1 MSASAVCPSCG
12 TLNLPAN
19 LFCTNCGVRLVPAAA
34 VTASPATSPQATPPG
49 IPPTAPSGFPA
60 AGGAYPYFPPPPQR
74 ANAPNILSG
83 MFDVWAKNFLNF
95 LVVFLS
101 LAFLNA
107 LIAALLA
114 FAILGTFVSGSG
126 VLPAPAGF
134 TGSSLGALLV
144 LSAGTFVSA
153 VILNSAV
160 IGGMTEYAVRRY
172 RGEAVPLERAL
183 RRGFDRFLSILG
195 GNFLL
200 TMLTFGLII
209 LPLLLILYGTFL
221 VGGSANPGSAIGLLC
236 GGLAAL
242 AVGGLVALYLSIALS
257 LYAPAIMME
266 NKRAVD
272 GLMRSWQITK
282 GYRWSLFGA
291 IFVAGILALVI
302 TLAITLPTALVF
314 GPIAN
319 LVAGA
324 IASGLVG
331 SLSVILAGVAYDLI
345 VRQRTFGARPYFPG
359 STISPPAGAMQTP
372 RPPPGQSPPPG
383 P

>member
-1 MSASAVCPSCG
+1 LSASAVCPSCG

-195 GNFLL
+195 ANFLL

-272 GLMRSWQITK
+272 GLMRSRQITK
-282 GYRWSLFGA
+282 GYRWSPYSPRLWSHREPVGRSDCVRARRLVVRDFGRSRVRLDRSA
-291 IFVAGILALVI
+291 ADLRRAAVFPRLDDLASRWGD
-302 TLAITLPTALVF
+302 ADA
-314 GPIAN
+314 A
-319 LVAGA
+319 
-324 IASGLVG
+324 ASSRAV
-331 SLSVILAGVAYDLI
+331 SA
-345 VRQRTFGARPYFPG
+345 
-359 STISPPAGAMQTP
+359 
-372 RPPPGQSPPPG
+372 PG
-383 P
+383 PMRS